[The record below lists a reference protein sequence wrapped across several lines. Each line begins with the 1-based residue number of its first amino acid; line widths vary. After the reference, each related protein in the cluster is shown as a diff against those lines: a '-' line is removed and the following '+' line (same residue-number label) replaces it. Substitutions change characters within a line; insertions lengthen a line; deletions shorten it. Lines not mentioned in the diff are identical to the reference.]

1 MQLRHL
7 WALSDKWTA
16 TYIHSR
22 FDTSA
27 YSGEGIE
34 EAVRALVEKILTY
47 PDIFFRK
54 REKHAVFKPEYH
66 NDFTNGGCC

>member
-1 MQLRHL
+1 M
-7 WALSDKWTA
+7 
-16 TYIHSR
+16 
-22 FDTSA
+22 
-27 YSGEGIE
+27 
-34 EAVRALVEKILTY
+34 RALVEKILTY